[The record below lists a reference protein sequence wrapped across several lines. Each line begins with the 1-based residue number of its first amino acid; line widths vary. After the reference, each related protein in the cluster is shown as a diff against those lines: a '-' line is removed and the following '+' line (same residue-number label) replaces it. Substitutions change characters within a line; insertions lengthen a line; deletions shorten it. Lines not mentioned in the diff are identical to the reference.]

1 MGGRGASRFIIFS
14 SKGSFYQRK
23 VKKERK
29 NPGRLTK
36 KWFSREKLQC
46 KNLLKSNEL
55 LQSICSDKEGH
66 VVGVDD
72 DDVLHQGQWLRG
84 MRHGYGVRTR

>member
-1 MGGRGASRFIIFS
+1 M
-14 SKGSFYQRK
+14 
-23 VKKERK
+23 KKERK

-36 KWFSREKLQC
+36 KWFSREKLQRE
-46 KNLLKSNEL
+46 NLLKSNKL

-84 MRHGYGVRTR
+84 MRHGYGVRTRY